1 MRRAMADGAPETE
14 GAPEATGTN
23 SEVPEAGCS
32 TGVPP
37 ATSFSAIAVDKN
49 HPSSSDSM
57 KVLKLYIHT
66 IRKTANITIK
76 SLNIFLSL

>member
-14 GAPEATGTN
+14 DVPEATGTN

-32 TGVPP
+32 TAVPP

-49 HPSSSDSM
+49 QTSSDSF
-57 KVLKLYIHT
+57 KVLKLCLHT
-66 IRKTANITIK
+66 IRETANITIT
-76 SLNIFLSL
+76 S

>member
-1 MRRAMADGAPETE
+1 MRRAIADGAPETDGVPETE

-49 HPSSSDSM
+49 HRSGSDSF
-57 KVLKLYIHT
+57 KVMKLYLHT
-66 IRKTANITIK
+66 VRKTANITIT
-76 SLNIFLSL
+76 I